1 MGNPSS
7 SVQIHISTSSLLY
20 KNISSINNFN
30 PSICLDAERGARVS
44 EREEPSVTA
53 RFFVTTSRVSQSLRS
68 DVSPVV
74 VVSSVSQPV
83 CTILLMYVL
92 AVANQSSSD
101 LRGDP
106 WCSEDF

>member
-1 MGNPSS
+1 M
-7 SVQIHISTSSLLY
+7 
-20 KNISSINNFN
+20 
-30 PSICLDAERGARVS
+30 ARVS

-83 CTILLMYVL
+83 SSIAVL
-92 AVANQSSSD
+92 D
-101 LRGDP
+101 LIT
-106 WCSEDF
+106 F